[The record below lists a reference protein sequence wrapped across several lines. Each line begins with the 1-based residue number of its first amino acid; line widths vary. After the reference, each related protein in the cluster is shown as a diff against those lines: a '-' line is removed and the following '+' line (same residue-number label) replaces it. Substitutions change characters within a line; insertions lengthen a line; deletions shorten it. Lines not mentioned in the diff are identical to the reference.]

1 MQLPWNAHL
10 IAVCA
15 LALSASTQVSAAQVR
30 IAQEAD
36 GYRLLVDGA
45 PFVIKGA
52 GLGNGSMETLAARGG
67 NALRTWRVDPDP
79 QRQRA
84 LLDRAQRNGLKVA
97 VGIEI
102 GNQRHGFDYDDA
114 AAVQQQLQR
123 VLAQVRQSATHPA
136 VLMWVVGNELNLD
149 YTNPKVWNAVGE
161 IAEAIHALDPDHP
174 VTTTLAGF
182 DKQLIDRLRTRAPAL
197 DLIAVQLYGEIAA
210 LPQKLHESGWRGPY
224 VVTEWG
230 PTGHWESPTT
240 TWGAPIEDDS
250 TRKARLLEQRYR
262 SYIDSD
268 TRQGLGSFV
277 FLWGDKQERTPTWYG
292 LFLSSGEAT
301 PSVDTLQWLWT
312 GQWPATRA
320 PAVSSL
326 TLAGQRAIDSVSLRP
341 GQAVTA
347 RIVAS
352 GASALHYD
360 WHVRSESTARSI
372 GGDPETLPP
381 LVAAAIAPL
390 PVAGGRNRAHGTGE
404 EVRLIAPPPGNYRLF
419 VEVRDDAG
427 RAGYANLPFRVLPP
441 SPAPRQGASESLQP
455 DMHSSR

>member
-1 MQLPWNAHL
+1 MQLSCNARV
-10 IAVCA
+10 IAVCVFA
-15 LALSASTQVSAAQVR
+15 LVASTQVSAAQVR

-84 LLDRAQRNGLKVA
+84 LLDRAQGNGLKVA
-97 VGIEI
+97 VGIEV

-114 AAVQQQLQR
+114 TAVKQQLQR
-123 VLAQVRQSATHPA
+123 ILAQVRQSAAHPA

-161 IAEAIHALDPDHP
+161 IAEAIHAIDPDHP

-182 DKQLIDRLRTRAPAL
+182 DKQLIDQLKTRAPAL
-197 DLIAVQLYGEIAA
+197 DLIAVQLYGDIAA

-240 TWGAPIEDDS
+240 SWGAPIEDDS
-250 TRKARLLEQRYR
+250 TRKALLLEQRYR
-262 SYIDSD
+262 SD

-301 PSVDTLQWLWT
+301 PSVDTLQLLWT

-320 PAVSSL
+320 PTVAAL
-326 TLAGQRAIDSVSLRP
+326 TLAGQRAADSVSLRP

-347 RIVAS
+347 RIRAS
-352 GASALHYD
+352 GASVLRYN

-381 LVAAAIAPL
+381 LVDAAIAPNRM
-390 PVAGGRNRAHGTGE
+390 PGDRNGAGATGE
-404 EVRLIAPPPGNYRLF
+404 QVRLVAPRPGNYRLF

-441 SPAPRQGASESLQP
+441 SPALRQGASEPSQP

>member
-1 MQLPWNAHL
+1 MQLPWNARV
-10 IAVCA
+10 IALCV

-97 VGIEI
+97 VGIEF

-114 AAVQQQLQR
+114 AAVKQQLQR
-123 VLAQVRQSATHPA
+123 VLAQVRQSAAHPA

-161 IAEAIHALDPDHP
+161 IAEAIHAIDPDHP

-182 DKQLIDRLRTRAPAL
+182 DKQLIDQLKTRAPAL
-197 DLIAVQLYGEIAA
+197 DLIAVQLYGDIAA

-240 TWGAPIEDDS
+240 RWGAPIEDDS
-250 TRKARLLEQRYR
+250 TRKALLLEQRYR
-262 SYIDSD
+262 SYIASD

-292 LFLSSGEAT
+292 LFLPSGEAT
-301 PSVDTLQWLWT
+301 PSVDTLQLLWT
-312 GQWPATRA
+312 GQWPASRA
-320 PAVSSL
+320 PAVSATHAGWPTRHRQRAPSPGPDRDRTHSCQRRIRTAL
-326 TLAGQRAIDSVSLRP
+326 RLACAHRKHRAQHRWRSRDAATAGRCRHCAEPRGRRPQRRTRFGRGGAFDRATAGQ
-341 GQAVTA
+341 
-347 RIVAS
+347 
-352 GASALHYD
+352 
-360 WHVRSESTARSI
+360 
-372 GGDPETLPP
+372 
-381 LVAAAIAPL
+381 
-390 PVAGGRNRAHGTGE
+390 
-404 EVRLIAPPPGNYRLF
+404 
-419 VEVRDDAG
+419 
-427 RAGYANLPFRVLPP
+427 LPFVCG
-441 SPAPRQGASESLQP
+441 SPR
-455 DMHSSR
+455 

>member
-1 MQLPWNAHL
+1 MQLPWGMRITVL
-10 IAVCA
+10 CL
-15 LALSASTQVSAAQVR
+15 LALSAATPARAAQVR

-67 NALRTWRVDPDP
+67 NALRTWRVDADP

-84 LLDRAQRNGLKVA
+84 MLDRAQRNGLKVA
-97 VGIEI
+97 VGIEV

-123 VLAQVRQSATHPA
+123 ILAQVRQSAAHPA

-161 IAEAIHALDPDHP
+161 IAQAIHAVDPDHP

-182 DKQLIDRLRTRAPAL
+182 DKQLIDQLKTRAPAL
-197 DLIAVQLYGEIAA
+197 DLIAVQLYGDIAA
-210 LPQKLHESGWRGPY
+210 LPQKLRDSQWHGPY

-240 TWGAPIEDDS
+240 RWGAPIEDDS
-250 TRKARLLEQRYR
+250 TRKALLLEQRYR
-262 SYIDSD
+262 TYIASD
-268 TRQGLGSFV
+268 THQGLGSFV

-292 LFLSSGEAT
+292 LFLPSGETT
-301 PSVDTLQWLWT
+301 PSVDTLQLLWT

-320 PAVSSL
+320 PAVSAL
-326 TLAGQRAIDSVSLRP
+326 MLDGQRATDSVSLHP
-341 GQAVTA
+341 GQTVTA
-347 RIVAS
+347 SVHAS
-352 GASALHYD
+352 GASVLRYD
-360 WHVRSESTARSI
+360 WHVRTESTARSI

-381 LVAAAIAPL
+381 LVDAKLEPAP
-390 PVAGGRNRAHGTGE
+390 AGDDRNGVPDIGGA
-404 EVRLIAPPPGNYRLF
+404 VRLTAPSPGNYRLF
-419 VEVRDDAG
+419 VEVHDDAG
-427 RAGYANLPFRVLPP
+427 SAGYANLPFRVLP
-441 SPAPRQGASESLQP
+441 SHPASVQRESEMPQP
-455 DMHSSR
+455 NMHSSR